1 MEEGR
6 YWLKEMLPF
15 SMMVALECTNVG
27 LNTIFKAAT
36 NKGMSHYVFIFYS
49 YGLAAIVLLPSP
61 LLYRKSGLP
70 QLTFSIAAKLFL
82 LGSIGCT
89 AVMLG
94 YKGISDSNPT
104 LASAMS
110 NLIPAFTFIL
120 AIIFRMEKLVWR
132 RLSSQAKVLGT
143 AVSIMGALIV
153 ILYKGPAI
161 ILVSLKSTMSFHGL
175 LYMSQTQ
182 WIVGGFL
189 LASEYILTPVWYIVQ
204 AQIIRQYPAELV
216 VVFFYN
222 LFVALMS
229 AIVGSVAE
237 PDQSKWRLKPDISM
251 AAIVYAG
258 LVGSFLGNAVHAWVM
273 RRKGPV
279 YVAMF
284 KPVSIIVAAAMGV
297 IFLGDTLHLGSIFG
311 ATVIILGF
319 YAFMWGKGKDEIY
332 EELPAPNDVESSA
345 HKTPLLHSADIKQVD
360 GDERFV

>member
-1 MEEGR
+1 MDIRPVTTETKTLSGHPTSEKGLR
-6 YWLKEMLPF
+6 KALPLTLGYVIKEICQYSF
-15 SMMVALECTNVG
+15 SGSSGNEILC
-27 LNTIFKAAT
+27 
-36 NKGMSHYVFIFYS
+36 
-49 YGLAAIVLLPSP
+49 P
-61 LLYRKSGLP
+61 LLKSQACLTAQVGPRIKSSVWLQLCRKDTDFEQRKAGWSG
-70 QLTFSIAAKLFL
+70 S
-82 LGSIGCT
+82 
-89 AVMLG
+89 
-94 YKGISDSNPT
+94 
-104 LASAMS
+104 
-110 NLIPAFTFIL
+110 
-120 AIIFRMEKLVWR
+120 RMEKLVWR

-161 ILVSLKSTMSFHGL
+161 ILVSSKSTISFHGF
-175 LYMSQTQ
+175 LYTSQIQ
-182 WIVGGFL
+182 WIIGGSL

-237 PDQSKWRLKPDISM
+237 PDPSKWRLKPDISM
-251 AAIVYAG
+251 AAIVYGG
-258 LVGSFLGNAVHAWVM
+258 LVGSFLGNSVHAWVM

-284 KPVSIIVAAAMGV
+284 KPVSIVVAAAMGV
-297 IFLGDTLHLGSIFG
+297 IFLGDTLHLGSIVG

-319 YAFMWGKGKDEIY
+319 YAVMWGKAKDEIC

-345 HKTPLLHSADIKQVD
+345 HKTPLLHSADVKQVD